1 MNMKKSVLIIE
12 DCQLMR
18 HFITQ
23 LLGKNYKVTACDSA
37 EEALAWLCECS
48 NMPDLILTDF
58 NLESMNGLEFVNEVR
73 NNLSIKH
80 LPILMLSSIKDS
92 ITRLKVLE
100 AGANDYITKPFHPK
114 ELELR
119 VATNIEKSDN
129 VNKVATDSEMPKA
142 AKVPPVSTPMQKPK
156 SNFQKQ
162 ISYLQR
168 FHAVFML

>member
-1 MNMKKSVLIIE
+1 MKRNVLIIE

-18 HFITQ
+18 HFIAQ
-23 LLGKNYKVTACDSA
+23 LLSKKYQVNACDSA
-37 EEALAWLCECS
+37 EEALAWLSETS
-48 NMPDLILTDF
+48 SLPDLILTDF
-58 NLESMNGLEFVNEVR
+58 NLDSMNGLEFVNEVR
-73 NNLSIKH
+73 NNIGIKH
-80 LPILMLSSIKDS
+80 IPILMLSSVKDS
-92 ITRLKVLE
+92 VTRLKVLE

-119 VATNIEKSDN
+119 VATNIEKN
-129 VNKVATDSEMPKA
+129 NEMPNT
-142 AKVPPVSTPMQKPK
+142 AKMSPVSTPMQKPK